1 MAGFLMKNT
10 GFSLLE
16 VLISL
21 IIVSAGLL
29 TLSKLN
35 GQLYA
40 ASAASKQRSEALNL
54 LQMTSENLRAN
65 TPYGSNPLLSVGA
78 HSASNTDTG
87 GSGAIYTTTWN
98 VATGCSAAT
107 GSTNCPNNIVVSIT
121 VSWTDNTD
129 TAQSVSTSMILHT
142 N

>member
-1 MAGFLMKNT
+1 MKKN

-21 IIVSAGLL
+21 IIISAGLL

-40 ASAASKQRSEALNL
+40 ASAATKQRSEALNL
-54 LQMTSENLRAN
+54 LQMTVENLRAN
-65 TPYGSNPLLSVGA
+65 TPYDSNPLLSVGD
-78 HSASNTDTG
+78 HSATNTDTG
-87 GSGAIYTTTWN
+87 GSGATYTTTWN
-98 VATGCSAAT
+98 VSTDCSAT
-107 GSTNCPNNIVVSIT
+107 SGSTGCPNNKIVSVR
-121 VSWTDNTD
+121 VEWADNTGA
-129 TAQSVSTSMILHT
+129 TQFVSTSTILHT

>member
-1 MAGFLMKNT
+1 MRDK

-21 IIVSAGLL
+21 IIISGGLL
-29 TLSKLN
+29 ALSKLN

-40 ASAASKQRSEALNL
+40 SSAASKQRNEAVNV
-54 LQMTSENLRAN
+54 LQMTLENLRAN
-65 TPYGSNPLLSVGA
+65 TPYASNPLLSVGNHTA
-78 HSASNTDTG
+78 TNTETG

-98 VATGCSAAT
+98 VAMGCSATA
-107 GSTNCPNNIVVSIT
+107 GSTGCPNNKILNIRT
-121 VSWTDNTD
+121 EWTDNTD
-129 TAQSVSTSMILHT
+129 TTQFVSASTILHV